1 MMHSGGSSNLRQFS
15 IVGAIFVFAGL
26 WSAPGFAQTTNQ
38 RSTDERI
45 QALERKLEE
54 LDQRVRA
61 SDRNRE
67 LKEAEFV
74 EKSKSDAGVKADT
87 TGFTIKSADDNF
99 TLHIGADLQV
109 DSRTFYGDGA
119 TGTTDQLLLR
129 RIRPTFYG
137 TVYKYVDFYIRPD
150 FGLGQTLVYEAFLQL
165 NYFSPARLR
174 VGKFKPP
181 VGLERLQSDDDTTFV
196 ERGLPTNL
204 VPSRDIGYQLMG
216 DLVKR
221 RLGYQVGM
229 FNGVPD
235 NGIGSDISPTGHREF
250 AARIFATPFEPNEGF
265 LRGLGFGAAGS
276 GGSDDNVPLPSY
288 KTVGQNN
295 FMFYNSGVSLSGRR
309 TRWTPQAFYY
319 LGPFGVFSEYVR
331 TDEGMQ
337 KGNVRHNIG
346 YRSWQVAASYILTG
360 ENKSYFSP
368 TPRKSFDPLHGG
380 WGAVEIAARL
390 GDFTADPGLFKYG
403 FADPTKSARR
413 LHEWVGGVNWYLNRL
428 VRLSLDYGSTSF
440 AGGAKNGDRPEE
452 KVIISRFQINF
463 I

>member
-1 MMHSGGSSNLRQFS
+1 MRRKQMRLKVLATGSV
-15 IVGAIFVFAGL
+15 IV
-26 WSAPGFAQTTNQ
+26 SALLTAQTTDQ
-38 RSTDERI
+38 RSTDQRI
-45 QALERKLEE
+45 QELERKLEE

-67 LKEAEFV
+67 LKEAEV
-74 EKSKSDAGVKADT
+74 LKKSKSEVNVKADT
-87 TGFTIKSADDNF
+87 TGFTIKSSDDNF
-99 TLHIGADLQV
+99 SLRIGADLQV
-109 DSRTFYGDGA
+109 DSRTFTGDGA
-119 TGTTDQLLLR
+119 AGTTDQLLLR
-129 RIRPTFYG
+129 RVRPTFSG
-137 TVYKYVDFYIRPD
+137 TVYKYIDFFFRPD
-150 FGLGQTLVYEAFLQL
+150 FGLGQTLIYDAYLQL

-235 NGIGSDISPTGHREF
+235 NGIGGDVSPSGHREF
-250 AARIFATPFEPNEGF
+250 AARIFTTPFEPDEGV
-265 LRGLGFGAAGS
+265 LRGLGFGAAVS

-288 KTVGQNN
+288 KTVGQNT
-295 FMFYNSGVSLSGRR
+295 FMIYNSGVSLAGRR
-309 TRWTPQAFYY
+309 DRWTPQAYYY
-319 LGPFGVFSEYVR
+319 LGPFGVLAEYVR
-331 TDEGMQ
+331 TNEGMQ
-337 KGNVRHNIG
+337 KGTVRHEIG

-360 ENKSYFSP
+360 ENKSFLSP
-368 TPRKSFDPLHGG
+368 TPRKNFDPLHGG

-390 GDFTADPGLFKYG
+390 GDFTADPALFTYG
-403 FADPTKSARR
+403 FADITKSPRR

-428 VRLSLDYGSTSF
+428 VRLSLDYGSTNF
-440 AGGAKNGDRPEE
+440 AGGAKNGNKPSEQ
-452 KVIISRFQINF
+452 VILSRFQINF

>member
-1 MMHSGGSSNLRQFS
+1 MKLRHFS
-15 IVGAIFVFAGL
+15 IGGAIVAFAAL
-26 WSAPGFAQTTNQ
+26 WPASGFAQTISQ
-38 RSTDERI
+38 PSTDERI

-67 LKEAEFV
+67 LKEAQFV

-99 TLHIGADLQV
+99 TLRIGADLQV
-109 DSRTFYGDGA
+109 DSRSFYGDGSA
-119 TGTTDQLLLR
+119 GTTDQILLR
-129 RIRPTFYG
+129 RVRPTFSG
-137 TVYKYVDFYIRPD
+137 TVYKYIDFYFRPD
-150 FGLGQTLVYEAFLQL
+150 FGLGQTLIYDAYLQL

-181 VGLERLQSDDDTTFV
+181 VGMERLQSDDDTTFI

-229 FNGVPD
+229 FNGVAD
-235 NGIGSDISPTGHREF
+235 NGIGSGISPTGHREF
-250 AARIFATPFEPNEGF
+250 AARMFTTPFEPNEGSL

-276 GGSDDNVPLPSY
+276 GGSDDNVPLPSF

-295 FMFYNSGVSLSGRR
+295 FMFYNSGVSLAGRR
-309 TRWTPQAFYY
+309 TRWTPQAYYY
-319 LGPFGVFSEYVR
+319 LGPFGVLSEYVR

-337 KGNVRHNIG
+337 KGSVRHNIG
-346 YRSWQVAASYILTG
+346 YHSWQVAASYLLTG
-360 ENKSYFSP
+360 ENKGFVSP
-368 TPRKSFDPLHGG
+368 TPRKNFDPLHGG
-380 WGAVEIAARL
+380 WGAVELAARL

-403 FADPTKSARR
+403 YADPTKTPRR

-428 VRLSLDYGSTSF
+428 VRLTLDYGSTTF
-440 AGGAKNGDRPEE
+440 AGGAPKNGDHAPEH
-452 KVIISRFQINF
+452 VILSRFQINF